1 MKLQNIINAC
11 LIATLLI
18 MSACNNP
25 CKDVNC
31 FNGNC
36 DDGTCICDEG
46 YLQDID
52 GLCKIGRNTLFEGT
66 YATSTTCQGSGTTL
80 QDTLLVEVA
89 TDPNEVYIR
98 SFGGVANN
106 DILSHINGSDVLNI
120 TQQTTLAGNVYSG
133 NGTRSG
139 SVLSFTLYTDTD
151 TCQVT
156 MTKQ

>member
-1 MKLQNIINAC
+1 MKLQNKIGM
-11 LIATLLI
+11 LIASLLI
-18 MSACNNP
+18 MSACNDP

-36 DDGTCICDEG
+36 EDGTCICDEG
-46 YLQDID
+46 YLPDGE
-52 GLCKIGRNTLFEGT
+52 GLCKIGRNSLFEGS
-66 YATSTTCQGSGTTL
+66 YATSTTCQGSGSTL

-89 TDPNEVYIR
+89 TAANEVYIR

-106 DILSHINGSDVLNI
+106 DILTQINSADVLTV
-120 TQQTTLAGNVYSG
+120 TQQTTLAGNTYSG

-139 SVLSFTLYTDTD
+139 SVLSFTLYTDSD